1 MNHRIRLLGID
12 LDGTLLTMKKELTD
26 AARAAIEDAI
36 RAGIEVVPVT
46 GRPLTGVPAE
56 VLGIPGIRYVIT
68 SNGANTYALG
78 GGAGDDRNAG
88 GGQRAGDG
96 KKTEYRQKAGEGQKA
111 GDDRGTGFIEADR
124 RGAVGPD
131 GIDWEELRVLRKVHM
146 PHKAVRRVLEAA
158 PGDDVIREIFVR
170 GIGYH
175 DERTQRMLEARFE
188 IAPPILS
195 YINRSRRIVT
205 DFETLLSDESSH
217 VENISLMF
225 TSQEAR
231 DEAFARIRKIRRR
244 DGGRLLHVL
253 LPWRTDLE
261 ITHADA
267 DKWEAL
273 RDLADHLGVSADE
286 VMTIGD
292 GDNDRPMLRGA
303 GLSFA
308 MGNAPEFVKE
318 TADYITK
325 DNEHD
330 GAAAAIRKMLEAREK
345 SGS

>member
-56 VLGIPGIRYVIT
+56 VLGIPGIRYVIS
-68 SNGANTYALG
+68 SNGANTYALRG
-78 GGAGDDRNAG
+78 GVGDS
-88 GGQRAGDG
+88 QRAGDG
-96 KKTEYRQKAGEGQKA
+96 KKAESGNTAENGNTAGYRKKAGGGPETGLYET
-111 GDDRGTGFIEADR
+111 DRK
-124 RGAVGPD
+124 GAVGPD

-188 IAPPILS
+188 VAPPILS

-330 GAAAAIRKMLEAREK
+330 GAVAAIRKMLDAREK
-345 SGS
+345 RGS

>member
-1 MNHRIRLLGID
+1 
-12 LDGTLLTMKKELTD
+12 
-26 AARAAIEDAI
+26 
-36 RAGIEVVPVT
+36 VT

-96 KKTEYRQKAGEGQKA
+96 KKTEYRLKA
-111 GDDRGTGFIEADR
+111 GDGKKAGGGPETGLYETDRK
-124 RGAVGPD
+124 GAVGPD

-308 MGNAPEFVKE
+308 MGNAPERIKVAADFV
-318 TADYITK
+318 TG
-325 DNEHD
+325 DNESEGVARFLEKYFNERD
-330 GAAAAIRKMLEAREK
+330 GVLWL
-345 SGS
+345 

>member
-12 LDGTLLTMKKELTD
+12 LDGTLLTIKKELSD

-36 RAGIEVVPVT
+36 CAGIEVVPVT

-56 VLGIPGIRYVIT
+56 VLGIPGIRYVIS
-68 SNGANTYALG
+68 SNGANTYALR
-78 GGAGDDRNAG
+78 GGAGDS
-88 GGQRAGDG
+88 QRAGDG
-96 KKTEYRQKAGEGQKA
+96 KKAGGGPETGLYET
-111 GDDRGTGFIEADR
+111 DRK
-124 RGAVGPD
+124 GAVGPD

-308 MGNAPEFVKE
+308 MGNAPDFVKE

>member
-1 MNHRIRLLGID
+1 
-12 LDGTLLTMKKELTD
+12 
-26 AARAAIEDAI
+26 
-36 RAGIEVVPVT
+36 
-46 GRPLTGVPAE
+46 VPAE
-56 VLGIPGIRYVIT
+56 VLGILGIRYVIS
-68 SNGANTYALG
+68 SNGANTYALRG
-78 GGAGDDRNAG
+78 GVGDS
-88 GGQRAGDG
+88 QRAGDG
-96 KKTEYRQKAGEGQKA
+96 KKAESGNTAENGNTAGYRKKAGGGPETGLYET
-111 GDDRGTGFIEADR
+111 DRK
-124 RGAVGPD
+124 GAVGPD

-195 YINRSRRIVT
+195 YINRSRRIVP
-205 DFETLLSDESSH
+205 DFESLLADESSH

>member
-12 LDGTLLTMKKELTD
+12 LDGTLLTIKKELTD

-56 VLGIPGIRYVIT
+56 VLGIPGIRYVIS
-68 SNGANTYALG
+68 SNGANTYALR
-78 GGAGDDRNAG
+78 GGAGDS
-88 GGQRAGDG
+88 QRAGDG
-96 KKTEYRQKAGEGQKA
+96 KKAGGGPE
-111 GDDRGTGFIEADR
+111 TGLYEADR
-124 RGAVGPD
+124 KGAVGPD

-308 MGNAPEFVKE
+308 MGNAPDFVKE

-325 DNEHD
+325 DNEHE

>member
-56 VLGIPGIRYVIT
+56 VLGIPGIRYVIS
-68 SNGANTYALG
+68 SNGANTYALR
-78 GGAGDDRNAG
+78 GGAGDS
-88 GGQRAGDG
+88 QRAGDG
-96 KKTEYRQKAGEGQKA
+96 KKAGGGPE
-111 GDDRGTGFIEADR
+111 TGLYEADR
-124 RGAVGPD
+124 KGAVGPD

-308 MGNAPEFVKE
+308 MGNAPDFVKE

-325 DNEHD
+325 DNEHE

>member
-12 LDGTLLTMKKELTD
+12 LDGTLLTIKKELTD

-56 VLGIPGIRYVIT
+56 VLGIPGIRYVIS
-68 SNGANTYALG
+68 SNGANTYALR
-78 GGAGDDRNAG
+78 GGAGDS
-88 GGQRAGDG
+88 QRAGDG
-96 KKTEYRQKAGEGQKA
+96 KKAGGGPETGLYET
-111 GDDRGTGFIEADR
+111 DRK
-124 RGAVGPD
+124 GAVGPD

-308 MGNAPEFVKE
+308 MGNAPDFVKE

>member
-26 AARAAIEDAI
+26 AVRAAIEDAI

-56 VLGIPGIRYVIT
+56 VLGIPGIRYVIS
-68 SNGANTYALG
+68 SNGANTYALR
-78 GGAGDDRNAG
+78 GGAGDS
-88 GGQRAGDG
+88 QRAGDG
-96 KKTEYRQKAGEGQKA
+96 KKAEG
-111 GDDRGTGFIEADR
+111 GPDTGLYETDRK
-124 RGAVGPD
+124 GAVGPD

-308 MGNAPEFVKE
+308 MGNAPDFVKE

>member
-12 LDGTLLTMKKELTD
+12 LDGTLLTMKKELTG

-56 VLGIPGIRYVIT
+56 VLGIPGIRYVIS
-68 SNGANTYALG
+68 SNGANTYALR
-78 GGAGDDRNAG
+78 GGAGDS
-88 GGQRAGDG
+88 QRAGDG
-96 KKTEYRQKAGEGQKA
+96 RKAGGGPETGLYET
-111 GDDRGTGFIEADR
+111 DRK
-124 RGAVGPD
+124 GAVGPD

-308 MGNAPEFVKE
+308 MGNAPDFVKE

>member
-56 VLGIPGIRYVIT
+56 VLGIPGIRYVIS
-68 SNGANTYALG
+68 SNGANTYALR
-78 GGAGDDRNAG
+78 GGAGDS
-88 GGQRAGDG
+88 QRAGDG
-96 KKTEYRQKAGEGQKA
+96 KKAGGGPETGLYET
-111 GDDRGTGFIEADR
+111 DRK
-124 RGAVGPD
+124 GAVGPD

-308 MGNAPEFVKE
+308 MGNAPDFVKE

>member
-12 LDGTLLTMKKELTD
+12 LDGTLLTMKKELTG

-56 VLGIPGIRYVIT
+56 VLGIPGIRYVIS
-68 SNGANTYALG
+68 SNGANTYALR
-78 GGAGDDRNAG
+78 GGAGDS
-88 GGQRAGDG
+88 QRAGDW
-96 KKTEYRQKAGEGQKA
+96 KKAGGGPDTGLYET
-111 GDDRGTGFIEADR
+111 DRK
-124 RGAVGPD
+124 GAVGPD

>member
-12 LDGTLLTMKKELTD
+12 LDGTLLTIKKELTD

-56 VLGIPGIRYVIT
+56 VLGIPGIRYVIS
-68 SNGANTYALG
+68 SNGANTYALR
-78 GGAGDDRNAG
+78 GGAGDS
-88 GGQRAGDG
+88 QRAGDG
-96 KKTEYRQKAGEGQKA
+96 KKAGGGPETGLYET
-111 GDDRGTGFIEADR
+111 DRK
-124 RGAVGPD
+124 GAVGPD

-273 RDLADHLGVSADE
+273 RNLADHLGVSADE

-308 MGNAPEFVKE
+308 MGNAPDFVKE

>member
-1 MNHRIRLLGID
+1 MMNHRIRLLGID
-12 LDGTLLTMKKELTD
+12 LDGTLLTIKKELTD

-68 SNGANTYALG
+68 SNGANTYALYG
-78 GGAGDDRNAG
+78 S
-88 GGQRAGDG
+88 AGDG
-96 KKTEYRQKAGEGQKA
+96 QKTEDGKKAGACRETGLY
-111 GDDRGTGFIEADR
+111 DTDRK
-124 RGAVGPD
+124 GAVGPD

-308 MGNAPEFVKE
+308 MGNAPDFVKE